1 MRLRLPH
8 GMWLCAADVEE
19 LLKVKAAFALALESL
34 LAAAG
39 LVPGDVAA
47 LCLAG
52 ALGEHVRA
60 HDLETLGFLP
70 SALAP
75 RLRAVGNAS
84 LEGAALLARNAHM
97 RENLAALCATAR
109 LLPLV
114 EEKNFHQN
122 YLRHMRFGA

>member
-1 MRLRLPH
+1 MVCDQDPDPLRFKLTNNF
-8 GMWLCAADVEE
+8 LDV
-19 LLKVKAAFALALESL
+19 SDRDRID
-34 LAAAG
+34 
-39 LVPGDVAA
+39 PGDVAA

-60 HDLETLGFLP
+60 QDLETLGFLP

-84 LEGAALLARNAHM
+84 LDGAALLARNAQM